1 MNKPDFFIVGA
12 AKAGTTSLY
21 EYLKQH
27 PGIYF
32 SPVKEP
38 NYFSTDINVNEFS
51 SAYRKNT
58 FLDVDAY
65 FSDLPL
71 KPLQLTYVRK
81 EKHYEMLF
89 EGASGEKAIGEASTS
104 YLQSETA
111 AKNIHDN
118 NPEAKIIA
126 VLRNPVKRA
135 FSHYL
140 MALRY
145 GHTRLSFRE
154 ALEKDINTEPK
165 GIGKSEMFI
174 EFGMYATQLKHYYE
188 VFPEN
193 QLKVIFFENLVENPE
208 EVLKE
213 VQAFLDVENMK
224 LDTARSHNEA
234 KIPKFP
240 IFNKLMA
247 KSGLKNTVKTI
258 VKGKTIEKLK
268 SSMFDSGKGKRINEK
283 DKKFLIDFYE
293 NEIDELA
300 AMTKTDLSHWKK

>member
-38 NYFSTDINVNEFS
+38 NYFSTDIDVNEFS

-81 EKHYEMLF
+81 EEHYQMLF
-89 EGASGEKAIGEASTS
+89 EGVTSKKVIGEASTS
-104 YLQSETA
+104 YLVSEVA
-111 AKNIHDN
+111 AKSIREY

-126 VLRNPVKRA
+126 VLRNPISRA

-165 GIGKSEMFI
+165 GIGKSEMFL
-174 EFGMYATQLKHYYE
+174 EFGMYATQLKRYYE
-188 VFPEN
+188 VFPES
-193 QLKVIFFENLVENPE
+193 QVKVIFFENLVENPD

-213 VQAFLDVENMK
+213 VQAFLNVENMK
-224 LDTARSHNEA
+224 LDTGRSHNEA

-240 IFNKLMA
+240 LINKIVA
-247 KSGLKNTVKTI
+247 QSGLKKI
-258 VKGKTIEKLK
+258 LKAMVKGKTIEKLK
-268 SSMFDSGKGKRINEK
+268 STMFDSGKGKRINEK
-283 DKKFLIDFYE
+283 DKKLLIDSYE

-300 AMTKTDLSHWKK
+300 AMTKTDLSHWKN

>member
-38 NYFSTDINVNEFS
+38 NYFSTDIDVNEFS

-58 FLDVDAY
+58 FLDVEAY
-65 FSDLPL
+65 FSGQPL

-81 EKHYEMLF
+81 EEHYQMLF
-89 EGASGEKAIGEASTS
+89 EGVSGEKAVGEASTS
-104 YLQSETA
+104 YLVSEVA
-111 AKNIHDN
+111 AKNIRDY

-126 VLRNPVKRA
+126 VLRNPISRA

-174 EFGMYATQLKHYYE
+174 EFGMYATQLKRYYE

-193 QLKVIFFENLVENPE
+193 QVKVIFFEDLVQHPDK
-208 EVLKE
+208 VLKE
-213 VQAFLDVENMK
+213 VQAFLNVENMK
-224 LDTARSHNEA
+224 LDTGRSHNEA

-240 IFNKLMA
+240 LINKIVA
-247 KSGLKNTVKTI
+247 QSGLKKIVKAM

-268 SSMFDSGKGKRINEK
+268 STMFDSGKGKRINEK
-283 DKKFLIDFYE
+283 DKEFLINIYE

-300 AMTKTDLSHWKK
+300 AMTKTDLSHWKN